1 MKRSRN
7 GSITKT
13 AQENDSDYKRN
24 KEHIGVLTDGKE
36 TPSYTRIFCPESINN
51 LVIVCNKVKRRTT
64 RFGKCS
70 NPNWHG
76 HNYTLE
82 VVVAGNVDPATGFVI
97 DLKKLKDIIIE
108 HVISKVDHK
117 NLNIDTDFMKGLN
130 PTSENIVVAIWNQ
143 LKDKIPSGKLFS
155 VKLYET
161 ENNYFEYRGE

>member
-1 MKRSRN
+1 MFIEGLSDE
-7 GSITKT
+7 
-13 AQENDSDYKRN
+13 ENFK
-24 KEHIGVLTDGKE
+24 I
-36 TPSYTRIFCPESINN
+36 
-51 LVIVCNKVKRRTT
+51 
-64 RFGKCS
+64 FGKCS

-97 DLKKLKDIIIE
+97 DLKKLKEIIRE

>member
-1 MKRSRN
+1 MIYLTRRETFAAAHRLYKDGLSDE
-7 GSITKT
+7 
-13 AQENDSDYKRN
+13 ENFQ
-24 KEHIGVLTDGKE
+24 L
-36 TPSYTRIFCPESINN
+36 
-51 LVIVCNKVKRRTT
+51 
-64 RFGKCS
+64 FGKCS

-82 VVVAGNVDPATGFVI
+82 VIVAGKVDPATGFVI
-97 DLKKLKDIIIE
+97 DLKKLKEIIHQ

-117 NLNIDTDFMKGLN
+117 NLNIDTEFMKGVI

-143 LKDKIPSGKLFS
+143 LRDKIPAGKLYS